1 MPKAD
6 AGMGPMSLVKWT
18 LIGVL
23 VLPAAELFA
32 FFLMAALIG
41 WLWAAGLFIA
51 TSIVGVLLLRRFGR
65 ADLGGLRTA
74 FARDGIRALHLETPG
89 MATMLGGILLI
100 FPGFI
105 TDLLGAALLLPA
117 VRRWAAAKLA
127 TMASSSLS
135 PANGTK
141 SPIGGAGGGVSPS
154 AARDILVRPER
165 LC

>member
-1 MPKAD
+1 
-6 AGMGPMSLVKWT
+6 MSLVKWT
-18 LIGVL
+18 LIGLL

-65 ADLGGLRTA
+65 ADLDRLRTA

-117 VRRWAAAKLA
+117 VRRWAATKFA
-127 TMASSSLS
+127 TFARSSRHTPRDDGVIELE
-135 PANGTK
+135 PGEWHQIPDRGRRRRRK
-141 SPIGGAGGGVSPS
+141 SKRGA
-154 AARDILVRPER
+154 
-165 LC
+165 

>member
-1 MPKAD
+1 
-6 AGMGPMSLVKWT
+6 MSLVKWT
-18 LIGVL
+18 LIGLL

-32 FFLMAALIG
+32 FFLMAASIG

-65 ADLGGLRTA
+65 TDLDRLRTA

-127 TMASSSLS
+127 TFARSSRHAPRDDRVIELEPGEWHQISDR
-135 PANGTK
+135 GRRRRRK
-141 SPIGGAGGGVSPS
+141 SKRGA
-154 AARDILVRPER
+154 
-165 LC
+165 

>member
-1 MPKAD
+1 
-6 AGMGPMSLVKWT
+6 MSLVKWT
-18 LIGVL
+18 LIGLL

-32 FFLMAALIG
+32 FLLMAALIG

-65 ADLGGLRTA
+65 ADLDRLRTA

-117 VRRWAAAKLA
+117 VRRWAAAKFA
-127 TMASSSLS
+127 TFARSSRRTPRDDGVIELE
-135 PANGTK
+135 PGEWHQIPDRGRRQRRK
-141 SPIGGAGGGVSPS
+141 SKRGA
-154 AARDILVRPER
+154 
-165 LC
+165 

>member
-1 MPKAD
+1 
-6 AGMGPMSLVKWT
+6 MSLVKWT
-18 LIGVL
+18 LIGLL

-51 TSIVGVLLLRRFGR
+51 TSIVGALLLRRFGR
-65 ADLGGLRTA
+65 ADLDRLRTA

-117 VRRWAAAKLA
+117 VRRWAAAKFA
-127 TMASSSLS
+127 TIARSSRRTPRDDRVIELEPGEWHQIPDRGSS
-135 PANGTK
+135 RRRK
-141 SPIGGAGGGVSPS
+141 SKRGA
-154 AARDILVRPER
+154 
-165 LC
+165 

>member
-1 MPKAD
+1 
-6 AGMGPMSLVKWT
+6 MSLVKWT
-18 LIGVL
+18 LIGLL

-51 TSIVGVLLLRRFGR
+51 TSIVGVLLFRRFGR
-65 ADLGGLRTA
+65 TDLDRLRTA

-117 VRRWAAAKLA
+117 VRRWAAAKFPTFA
-127 TMASSSLS
+127 RSSRRTPRDDGVIELE
-135 PANGTK
+135 PGEWHQIPDRGRRRRRK
-141 SPIGGAGGGVSPS
+141 SKRGA
-154 AARDILVRPER
+154 
-165 LC
+165 

>member
-1 MPKAD
+1 
-6 AGMGPMSLVKWT
+6 MSLVKWT
-18 LIGVL
+18 LIGLL
-23 VLPAAELFA
+23 VLPAAEVLA
-32 FFLMAALIG
+32 FLLIAALIG
-41 WLWAAGLFIA
+41 WWWAAGLFIA

-65 ADLGGLRTA
+65 ADLDRLRTA

-127 TMASSSLS
+127 TFARSSRRTPRDDRVIELE
-135 PANGTK
+135 PGEWHQIPDRGRRRRRK
-141 SPIGGAGGGVSPS
+141 SKRGA
-154 AARDILVRPER
+154 
-165 LC
+165 

>member
-1 MPKAD
+1 
-6 AGMGPMSLVKWT
+6 MSLVKWT
-18 LIGVL
+18 LIGLL

-65 ADLGGLRTA
+65 ADLDRLRTA

-117 VRRWAAAKLA
+117 VRRWAAAKFPTFA
-127 TMASSSLS
+127 HSSRRTPRDDGVIELE
-135 PANGTK
+135 PGEWHQIPDRGRRRRRK
-141 SPIGGAGGGVSPS
+141 SKRGA
-154 AARDILVRPER
+154 
-165 LC
+165 